1 MDTIDRINIRLKSL
15 KEYVV
20 FLEKYQGIA
29 AAVLEKDLE
38 KRGFIGH
45 YLHLSAEIVI
55 DISNLL
61 NAEYKFRPAQDASES
76 ILILGEEGV
85 IEKDFAKHFSK
96 IAGFRNIL
104 IHEYLK
110 IDYKIVAD
118 NLNKYLADFEKF
130 ASQVAKYLT

>member
-1 MDTIDRINIRLKSL
+1 MRGLRLRYWKKTL
-15 KEYVV
+15 KKED
-20 FLEKYQGIA
+20 LSGITC
-29 AAVLEKDLE
+29 
-38 KRGFIGH
+38 IC
-45 YLHLSAEIVI
+45 
-55 DISNLL
+55 LL

-130 ASQVAKYLT
+130 ARQVAKYLT